1 MLRACAEG
9 ILDAPVVFSTDAA
22 HAAIIGANEMRK
34 SLVAA
39 VVAVTLGGL
48 AGFAAAQVKPDTLV
62 KQRQSAMTLIGKYWG
77 PIAGMASGK
86 VSPYNADV
94 IARNATYLEN
104 LAQMPWDG
112 FHESTKDEKTRAL
125 PATWSQKAKFDEL
138 AQRLQTETAKL
149 GELAPKK
156 DEAGVKQ
163 QYAAVGKTCGACH
176 EDFRQKQ

>member
-1 MLRACAEG
+1 M
-9 ILDAPVVFSTDAA
+9 T
-22 HAAIIGANEMRK
+22 K

-39 VVAVTLGGL
+39 ALAVTLGSL
-48 AGFAAAQVKPDTLV
+48 AGFAAAQVKPEIMV
-62 KQRQSAMTLIGKYWG
+62 KQRQSAMALIGKYWG

-94 IARNATYLEN
+94 ISRNATYPEN

-112 FHESTKDEKTRAL
+112 FHESTKDEKNTKAL
-125 PATWSQKAKFDEL
+125 PEVWSQKAKFDEL

-149 GELAPKK
+149 GEVARKK

-163 QYAAVGKTCGACH
+163 QYAAVGKVCGGCH
-176 EDFRQKQ
+176 ESFRAK

>member
-1 MLRACAEG
+1 MK
-9 ILDAPVVFSTDAA
+9 
-22 HAAIIGANEMRK
+22 K

-39 VVAVTLGGL
+39 AVAVTLGSL
-48 AGFAAAQVKPDTLV
+48 AGFAAAQVKPEIMV

-94 IARNATYLEN
+94 ISRNATYLEN

-112 FHESTKDEKTRAL
+112 FHDSTKDEKNTKAL
-125 PATWSQKAKFDEL
+125 PEIWSQKAKFDDL

-149 GELAPKK
+149 GEMARKK

-163 QYAAVGKTCGACH
+163 QYAAVGKVCGGCH
-176 EDFRQKQ
+176 ESFRAK

>member
-1 MLRACAEG
+1 
-9 ILDAPVVFSTDAA
+9 
-22 HAAIIGANEMRK
+22 MRK
-34 SLVAA
+34 TLVLAA
-39 VVAVTLGGL
+39 VAVALGGL
-48 AGFAAAQVKPDTLV
+48 TGIAAAQVKPDVLV

-94 IARNATYLEN
+94 VSRNATYLEN

-112 FHESTKDEKTRAL
+112 FHESTKGEKTRAL
-125 PATWSQKAKFDEL
+125 PAVWEQRAKFDEL

-149 GELAPKK
+149 GDVARKK

-163 QYAAVGKTCGACH
+163 QYAAVGKVCGACH

>member
-1 MLRACAEG
+1 MK
-9 ILDAPVVFSTDAA
+9 
-22 HAAIIGANEMRK
+22 K

-39 VVAVTLGGL
+39 AVAVTLGSV
-48 AGFAAAQVKPDTLV
+48 AGFAGAQQKPDVLV

-86 VSPYNADV
+86 VTPYNADV
-94 IARNATYLEN
+94 VSRNATYLEN

-112 FHESTKDEKTRAL
+112 FHDSTKDEKSRAL
-125 PATWSQKAKFDEL
+125 PETFSQKAKFDEL

-149 GELAPKK
+149 GEVARKK

-163 QYAAVGKTCGACH
+163 QFAAVGKVCGACH
-176 EDFRQKQ
+176 EGFRAK

>member
-1 MLRACAEG
+1 MK
-9 ILDAPVVFSTDAA
+9 
-22 HAAIIGANEMRK
+22 K
-34 SLVAA
+34 SLMAA
-39 VVAVTLGGL
+39 AVAVTLGSL
-48 AGFAAAQVKPDTLV
+48 AGFAAAQVKPEIMV

-94 IARNATYLEN
+94 ISRNATYLEN

-112 FHESTKDEKTRAL
+112 FHDSTKDEKNTKAL
-125 PATWSQKAKFDEL
+125 PEIWSQKAKFDEL

-149 GELAPKK
+149 GEVARKK

-163 QYAAVGKTCGACH
+163 QYAAVGKVCGACH
-176 EDFRQKQ
+176 EGFRAK

>member
-1 MLRACAEG
+1 MK
-9 ILDAPVVFSTDAA
+9 
-22 HAAIIGANEMRK
+22 K

-39 VVAVTLGGL
+39 ALAVAIGGL
-48 AGFAAAQVKPDTLV
+48 AGIAGAQMKPDVLV

-94 IARNATYLEN
+94 VSRNATYLEN

-112 FHESTKDEKTRAL
+112 FHDSTKGEKSRAL
-125 PATWSQKAKFDEL
+125 PEIWSQKAKFDDL
-138 AQRLQTETAKL
+138 AQRLQSETAKL
-149 GELAPKK
+149 GEVARAK

-163 QYAAVGKTCGACH
+163 QYAAVGKVCGACH
-176 EDFRQKQ
+176 EGFRAK

>member
-1 MLRACAEG
+1 MK
-9 ILDAPVVFSTDAA
+9 
-22 HAAIIGANEMRK
+22 K

-39 VVAVTLGGL
+39 AIAVVIGSLGG
-48 AGFAAAQVKPDTLV
+48 AAFAQMKPDVLV

-94 IARNATYLEN
+94 VSRNATYLEN

-112 FHESTKDEKTRAL
+112 FHDSTKGEKSRAL
-125 PATWSQKAKFDEL
+125 PEVWSQKAKFDEL
-138 AQRLQTETAKL
+138 AQRLQSETAKL
-149 GELAPKK
+149 GEMARAK

-163 QYAAVGKTCGACH
+163 QYAAVGKVCGACH
-176 EDFRQKQ
+176 EGFRAK

>member
-1 MLRACAEG
+1 M
-9 ILDAPVVFSTDAA
+9 T
-22 HAAIIGANEMRK
+22 K
-34 SLVAA
+34 TLVAA
-39 VVAVTLGGL
+39 GIAISLG
-48 AGFAAAQVKPDTLV
+48 AAAGIASAQMKPDVLV

-94 IARNATYLEN
+94 VSRNATYLEN

-112 FHESTKDEKTRAL
+112 FHESTKDEKNNRAL
-125 PATWSQKAKFDEL
+125 PAVWSQKAKFDEL
-138 AQRLQTETAKL
+138 AQRLQSETAKL
-149 GELAPKK
+149 GQIARAK

-163 QYAAVGKTCGACH
+163 QYAAVGKVCGACH